1 MSASGK
7 INKALI
13 DKLHS
18 AILSDDVTG
27 FYAILEKAP
36 SLYGARFGRFPLE
49 SLLVLRS
56 SRRILAA
63 FAPRPA
69 EPLPLPEYPEDY
81 ALFKKAAGRALRLYA
96 GGKEVSA
103 EEMRVITGEET
114 ALAAGGKLEKAY
126 ELSHGK
132 RLKTDKSGSV
142 IAPKSRAVTG
152 DRRKILNI
160 VIAFS
165 ALFLI
170 VAAALTAL
178 SVTVF
183 GDGSALAPVRA
194 GSATM
199 LLDAALDS
207 DRHIELTDDI
217 TLELKEDPAL
227 NYTGVLNGNG
237 HTVTLTGGYY
247 GDFLAGASVTNLTV
261 RYDGFRAEYAG
272 KKRTIILEQDFTID
286 KADLSGVTLTSDLN
300 GNGHTI
306 SVTGLS
312 DDDGIFRGA
321 LFDETAGNISSLKLD
336 FGQDAFS
343 YTETSGLFTKLNTGS
358 IIDVSFSFSGEVHE
372 INEDEKIYFG
382 LLVGENRGTVSSVT
396 ASFEVTGDSTF
407 DGERSEADSFLAGVV
422 GLNSGRLKGLVSGAN
437 SSFLTTTLD
446 IAGLVGENLSGGLV
460 ADSVNRATLT
470 TASSV
475 FEWNPNAAGIAVV
488 NRGNIEN
495 SYNYGALTADS
506 SSEHAQPS
514 GDDEVERG
522 QATVGGIA
530 ASNYGVVSKC
540 YNGGNLSSTT
550 RGAIPTIGG
559 SVGTDTAESRNTM
572 ITNCISDC
580 TIKAVVEASLPVDHY
595 FSLGGI
601 AGVVSPQGNGGSSS
615 LYSSFSLTVINV
627 PGGINLSGGGI
638 IGAISTQKGN
648 VTLGSVGS
656 ADENLYLVDAG
667 ADTAVGLID
676 GQPVRYRGEATESQ
690 IRDKESFWYVEEK

>member
-183 GDGSALAPVRA
+183 GDGSVLAPVRA

-237 HTVTLTGGYY
+237 NIITVTGGYL
-247 GDFLAGASVTNLTV
+247 GDPFCAATGATVRDLTV
-261 RYDGFRAEYAG
+261 RYDGFSAYYSG
-272 KKRTIILEQDFTID
+272 GKRTVTLERDFTIVVD
-286 KADLSGVTLTSDLN
+286 GTESVSLQSDLF

-306 SVTGLS
+306 TVSGLA
-312 DDDGIFRGA
+312 DDGIFAGA
-321 LFDETAGNISSLKLD
+321 VFDEINGNVSDLKLD
-336 FGQDAFS
+336 FGNAEFDYDS
-343 YTETSGLFTKLNTGS
+343 TTGLFARVNNAAISEVEFT
-358 IIDVSFSFSGEVHE
+358 FSGTLHE
-372 INEDEKIYFG
+372 NNSDSDTYFG
-382 LLVGENRGTVSSVT
+382 LLIGENRGNITNVYAIFDIS
-396 ASFEVTGDSTF
+396 GDSDF
-407 DGERSEADSFLAGVV
+407 DGKAEAN
-422 GLNSGRLKGLVSGAN
+422 NSYLGG
-437 SSFLTTTLD
+437 
-446 IAGLVGENLSGGLV
+446 IAGLNYGKIINCETALGSAAATVTLDVSGIVGENAFGGTVSG
-460 ADSVNRATLT
+460 SVNRAAMT
-470 TASSV
+470 TSTAIKDWS
-475 FEWNPNAAGIAVV
+475 PNAAGIALV
-488 NRGNIEN
+488 NRGDIEN
-495 SYNYGALTADS
+495 CYNFGSLTADS
-506 SSEHAQPS
+506 DAVHEDSSAAA
-514 GDDEVERG
+514 ERG
-522 QATVGGIA
+522 STVVGGIA
-530 ASNYGVVSKC
+530 ASNYGIISHS
-540 YNGGNLSSTT
+540 YNGGDLSSATV
-550 RGAIPTIGG
+550 GAIPTIGG
-559 SVGTDTAESRNTM
+559 IVGHDTADSRNT
-572 ITNCISDC
+572 IISECISDAL
-580 TIKAVVEASLPVDHY
+580 IAFDIAKAAPSERYYSV
-595 FSLGGI
+595 GGI
-601 AGVVSPQGNGGSSS
+601 VATVSPTDGKSSTVTSCLSLNRFEGDAVGCGAVSNESGVV
-615 LYSSFSLTVINV
+615 TI
-627 PGGINLSGGGI
+627 
-638 IGAISTQKGN
+638 GN
-648 VTLGSVGS
+648 VNS
-656 ADENLYLVDAG
+656 DEENLYLEDAG
-667 ADTAVGLID
+667 AESAIGLLN
-676 GQPVRYRGEATESQ
+676 Q
-690 IRDKESFWYVEEK
+690 IPYAFGGAASYGTITDKENFWYVEAE